1 MQLKILSFQP
11 CTPTNL
17 PQLEERSMEQMQ
29 EQHAPAVDLSHPT
42 LSSDHQLLTPSLDG
56 MSHLGRH

>member
-1 MQLKILSFQP
+1 
-11 CTPTNL
+11 
-17 PQLEERSMEQMQ
+17 MEQMQ